1 MKHIALILVMIFFF
15 SCKKKK
21 MEFVR
26 YKPTD
31 NIILIK
37 NPTND
42 NLLLKEKVKQFLIE
56 NHSKYDKSII
66 TFSFFK
72 YNSDTEYFLRNG
84 EEYSGGFHY
93 TKTLDDYPD
102 DEIAAF
108 IIAKCEN
115 DTTKLVG
122 RLLFYG
128 IEGSSKGIR
137 TIDTLIYN
145 CQ

>member
-15 SCKKKK
+15 SCKEKK

-56 NHSKYDKSII
+56 NRSKYDNNI
-66 TFSFFK
+66 TVFAFYK

-84 EEYSGGFHY
+84 EKYSGGFHY
-93 TKTLDDYPD
+93 SKTLYDYPD
-102 DEIAAF
+102 DEIAVF
-108 IIAKCEN
+108 IISKCEK
-115 DTTKLVG
+115 DTAKLVG
-122 RLLFYG
+122 RLYFYG
-128 IEGSSKGIR
+128 IEGSSKGIG
-137 TIDTLIYN
+137 TIDTLIYH